1 MHIETIPNR
10 GSPPAILLREGWRE
24 GAKVRKRTLAN
35 LTHWPKAKIEALR
48 RVLKNEPLIAPGEA
62 LTIERSLPHGHVE
75 AVLAAMRRLGL
86 ANLLGTQ
93 PSRPRQLVLAMIAQR
108 VLDPCSKLATTRL
121 WRTTTLGDELGVADA
136 GVQELYSALDW
147 LLARQKRIEAKLAS
161 RHLGEGSLALYDV
174 TSSSYEGRTCPLARF
189 GHNRD
194 GQHDLPCIVYG
205 VLTDGDGRPVGVQA
219 YPGNTSDPTTVA
231 DQVDKLRQGFAL
243 ERVVLVGDRGM
254 LTGTQIRRLREYPQ
268 LGWISALRSAD
279 IRKLVAGGQ
288 LQLSLFDQQDL
299 AEIASAE
306 FPGERLVVCFNPL
319 LAEQRRCKRAELLA
333 ATEKDLDKI
342 VASARRRTRKLLT
355 DEQIGLKVGKVLGRF
370 KMAKHFE
377 LTIGAGRLT
386 FKRDESKI
394 AAESA
399 TDGIYVIRTS
409 EPAGRLSAEDA
420 VRNYKGLAHV
430 ERAFRTLKGIDLRVR
445 PIYHHL
451 ADHVRGHLLL
461 CLLAYYVEWHMRK
474 ALAPLLFA
482 DEELDQARRVRDP
495 VKPARPSAAV
505 KAKKVNR
512 QTADGLEVHSFQ
524 TLLAALATRCRN
536 RCRFA
541 AAIGANGS
549 AVELEPLEIVTEQT
563 PLQARTMK
571 LLEVCSQYC
580 KP

>member
-10 GSPPAILLREGWRE
+10 SSPPAILLRVGWRE

-35 LTHWPKAKIEALR
+35 LTHWPAGKIEALR
-48 RVLKNEPLIAPGEA
+48 RVLRDEPLLAPGEV
-62 LTIERSLPHGHVE
+62 LTIERSLPHGHVA

-86 ANLLGTQ
+86 AELISTAV
-93 PSRPRQLVLAMIAQR
+93 SRPRQVVLAMIAQR
-108 VLDPCSKLATTRL
+108 VLEPCSKLASTRL

-136 GVQELYSALDW
+136 GVEELYSALDW
-147 LLARQKRIEAKLAS
+147 LLARQKRIEAKLAG

-194 GQHDLPCIVYG
+194 GQPELPCIVYG
-205 VLTDGDGRPVGVQA
+205 VMTDGDGRPVGVGA
-219 YPGNTSDPTTVA
+219 YPGNTGDPTTVI
-231 DQVDKLRQGFAL
+231 DQVDKLRRDFSL

-254 LTGTQIRRLREYPQ
+254 LTGAQIRRLKEYPQ

-299 AEIASAE
+299 AEIASAD
-306 FPGERLVVCFNPL
+306 FPGERLMVCFNPL
-319 LAEQRRCKRAELLA
+319 LAEQRRGKRAELLA
-333 ATEKDLDKI
+333 ATERDLDKI
-342 VASARRRTRKLLT
+342 VKSARRRTRKLFT
-355 DEQIGLKVGKVLGRF
+355 DDQLGLKAGKVLGRF

-399 TDGIYVIRTS
+399 VDGIYVIRTS
-409 EPAGRLSAEDA
+409 EPAERLSAEDA

-445 PIYHHL
+445 PIYHRL
-451 ADHVRGHLLL
+451 EDHVRGHLLL
-461 CLLAYYVEWHMRK
+461 CLLAYYVEWHMRQT
-474 ALAPLLFA
+474 LAELLFQ
-482 DEELDQARRVRDP
+482 DEELDDARRVRDP
-495 VKPARPSAAV
+495 VKPAQPSAAV
-505 KAKKVNR
+505 KAKKASR

-524 TLLAALATRCRN
+524 TLLAELATCCRN

-541 AAIGANGS
+541 VAPGASGS
-549 AVELEPLEIVTEQT
+549 AVELEPVEIVTEQT
-563 PLQARTMK
+563 PLQARVTK
-571 LLEVCSQYC
+571 LLEACSQYRRL
-580 KP
+580 